1 MAGIDL
7 TGFPAVS
14 KRIIILVNP
23 ATIKAVPMRKP
34 SALRTAVRAVLALAS
49 ASIFAWPPT
58 AAMAQKMADRQ
69 QGAPPSSTT
78 APSIMTKEGARKAII
93 FTYRDN
99 NLIQQYKY
107 YWWNDGCYLTYEPN
121 NNAPVPPPACQ

>member
-1 MAGIDL
+1 MHKL
-7 TGFPAVS
+7 
-14 KRIIILVNP
+14 
-23 ATIKAVPMRKP
+23 
-34 SALRTAVRAVLALAS
+34 SALRTAIRVVLALAS
-49 ASIFAWPPT
+49 ASILAWLPSVAT
-58 AAMAQKMADRQ
+58 AQVMADRQ

-78 APSIMTKEGARKAII
+78 APSIMTKEGVRKAII

-121 NNAPVPPPACQ
+121 NNASVPPPACQ